1 MLKYKQQ
8 VIPNTQNVKRTF
20 LNTGII
26 GASYID
32 KMQLMQ
38 LKSCSCVTI
47 KLVLYR
53 LEHSPLLSLW
63 KALLHVKDSL

>member
-32 KMQLMQ
+32 KM
-38 LKSCSCVTI
+38 
-47 KLVLYR
+47 
-53 LEHSPLLSLW
+53 
-63 KALLHVKDSL
+63 